1 MIALLLGSILSVE
14 LPIHAGAELSQAA
27 LERALAEADRLFD
40 AGGIRF
46 QWRLVSGAPAS
57 SAPATIVVL
66 PRPENEVIS
75 GCSRNLHDH
84 RLGITHLGA
93 RRVTIWTEQVARAVA
108 GSWNRKD
115 PPRVGEDA
123 LGTALGRVLAHELG
137 HLFLRLNG
145 HRENGLMKPSFSPRA
160 LVGKSDRAFRLSE
173 EDLERV
179 RSAITRLQ
187 ATSGKPLAPE

>member
-1 MIALLLGSILSVE
+1 MHPALIGLLLCPALSVE
-14 LPIHAGAELSQAA
+14 LPIYVGSDLSPAA
-27 LERALAEADRLFD
+27 LERALAEVDRLFD

-46 QWRLVSGAPAS
+46 QWRQTPEGTIS

-66 PRPENEVIS
+66 ARPHEAVVS

-84 RLGITHLGA
+84 RLGHTYLAA
-93 RRVTIWTEQVARAVA
+93 RRVTLWTEQVARAVA
-108 GSWNRKD
+108 GSWGRKD
-115 PPRVGEDA
+115 PPPVDADA

-145 HRENGLMKPSFSPRA
+145 HRENGLMKASFSHRA

-179 RSAITRLQ
+179 RAAITRLQ
-187 ATSGKPLAPE
+187 AASR